1 MTPVQDI
8 PSNGNDL
15 VDSLD
20 RLKVDDGEPKLGR
33 VATMEK
39 INHNGLANGKTM
51 GYSMKKVNDNGLA
64 DGKTMGHN
72 VRRGSFFTSSNM
84 SHEFISSLHLVV
96 QQRIKLGD
104 GTNILHL
111 AAQQRVKLTD
121 NTEMPQPVLTTIL
134 GDGGFTGM
142 FPVSITFAGLF
153 ANSSEVICTEVCCAV
168 TADPCEGVQVSDE
181 DFWSDIHMALREICI
196 PLLFRK
202 VRIYRAEYRAIQPLK
217 AMLLNDRTQ
226 RSMITYGV
234 RARTSTLSHR
244 AVARRRS

>member
-1 MTPVQDI
+1 MAPVQDI

-20 RLKVDDGEPKLGR
+20 RLKVDDGEPRLGR

-51 GYSMKKVNDNGLA
+51 GYS
-64 DGKTMGHN
+64 
-72 VRRGSFFTSSNM
+72 VRRGSSFTSNNK
-84 SHEFISSLHLVV
+84 SHKF
-96 QQRIKLGD
+96 
-104 GTNILHL
+104 
-111 AAQQRVKLTD
+111 RVKLTD

-142 FPVSITFAGLF
+142 FPVLFTFAGLF
-153 ANSSEVICTEVCCAV
+153 ADSSEVICTEVCRAV
-168 TADPCEGVQVSDE
+168 TADPCEGVQVTDE
-181 DFWSDIHMALREICI
+181 DFWNDIHIWTANIFFRRVLADKTCRALREICI

-217 AMLLNDRTQ
+217 AMLLNDRIQ
-226 RSMITYGV
+226 RSRITS
-234 RARTSTLSHR
+234 RLQARTSTLSHR
-244 AVARRRS
+244 AVAMKRSWGGGDDEY

>member
-51 GYSMKKVNDNGLA
+51 GYS
-64 DGKTMGHN
+64 
-72 VRRGSFFTSSNM
+72 VRRGL
-84 SHEFISSLHLVV
+84 SSLQTTVLGEWMKDEEG
-96 QQRIKLGD
+96 QPMLTTILGD
-104 GTNILHL
+104 SG
-111 AAQQRVKLTD
+111 LTA
-121 NTEMPQPVLTTIL
+121 QPVLTTIL

>member
-134 GDGGFTGM
+134 GDGGFTEIDDYLW
-142 FPVSITFAGLF
+142 SAGE
-153 ANSSEVICTEVCCAV
+153 NIYAV
-168 TADPCEGVQVSDE
+168 P
-181 DFWSDIHMALREICI
+181 
-196 PLLFRK
+196 P
-202 VRIYRAEYRAIQPLK
+202 
-217 AMLLNDRTQ
+217 
-226 RSMITYGV
+226 
-234 RARTSTLSHR
+234 
-244 AVARRRS
+244 RRSKEAVMRRW